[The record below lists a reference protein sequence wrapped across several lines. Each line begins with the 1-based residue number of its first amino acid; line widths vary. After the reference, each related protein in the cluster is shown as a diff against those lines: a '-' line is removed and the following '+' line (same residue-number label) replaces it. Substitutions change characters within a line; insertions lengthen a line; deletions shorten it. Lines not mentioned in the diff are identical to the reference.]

1 MDDNIILNYDTITL
15 KEGQSI
21 TESPTNKLRNILRKI
36 IKYIDSI
43 MGNLEIRKEGTQMK
57 YSINAFS
64 DICTTRYHKNK
75 CILISL
81 VLVWTVILAFCLS
94 GCNMT
99 DRVTTNSG
107 NLISSNAPTEKE
119 IESQPSDSMTTEAD
133 PVDAYL
139 LVIDILMDKASN
151 INDGIEYL
159 AVNTTQM
166 VNLTAEGKIRLFN
179 ELERYKLTIL
189 DKTLDELEDEGY
201 IVDFVFE
208 KGLWIHI
215 EDNPIHSDSITME
228 AEILR
233 SGLAAHGI
241 TDLVI
246 IFQDGQWQ
254 VKSTGPTFKA

>member
-1 MDDNIILNYDTITL
+1 
-15 KEGQSI
+15 
-21 TESPTNKLRNILRKI
+21 
-36 IKYIDSI
+36 
-43 MGNLEIRKEGTQMK
+43 MK
-57 YSINAFS
+57 YFINAFS
-64 DICTTRYHKNK
+64 DICTARHHINK

-81 VLVWTVILAFCLS
+81 ILVWTVILAFCMS
-94 GCNMT
+94 GCNLT
-99 DRVTTNSG
+99 EKVTTDSG
-107 NLISSNAPTEKE
+107 NLTSTNTQTEKE
-119 IESQPSDSMTTEAD
+119 IESQPSDSKTSVAD
-133 PVDAYL
+133 PVDGYL

-151 INDGIEYL
+151 IDDEIEYL
-159 AVNTTQM
+159 AVDTTQM

-201 IVDFVFE
+201 IVDFVF
-208 KGLWIHI
+208 KKDLWIHI

-241 TDLVI
+241 KDLVI

-254 VKSTGPTFKA
+254 VKSTGLTFKA